1 MNDKKTTEAE
11 GKKIYVERE
20 TFEMN
25 EQTYF
30 SYFIKGTV
38 RGKDVKIAVVP
49 PDKGGYTVLDIVF
62 GNENKAD
69 LFLTPYE
76 MKDEATGKIIKGNTY
91 GIRTVDENGEVYEC
105 KVKPF
110 RDSDKTL
117 LNMLLRQA

>member
-1 MNDKKTTEAE
+1 MDKSDASLNLFSALYAPEF
-11 GKKIYVERE
+11 Y
-20 TFEMN
+20 N
-25 EQTYF
+25 EFFVSQ
-30 SYFIKGTV
+30 
-38 RGKDVKIAVVP
+38 R
-49 PDKGGYTVLDIVF
+49 TVLDIVF